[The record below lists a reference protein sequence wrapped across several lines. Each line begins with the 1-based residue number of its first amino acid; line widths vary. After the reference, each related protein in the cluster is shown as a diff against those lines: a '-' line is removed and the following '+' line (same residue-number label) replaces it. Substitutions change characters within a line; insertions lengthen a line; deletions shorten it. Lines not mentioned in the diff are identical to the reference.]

1 MKCSVVRSAE
11 FRADLAEQAE
21 WYVEQGGFELAER
34 YGAAVVQT
42 LARLELDPF
51 AGRRRGFRAKG
62 LKGLR
67 SVTVIRPF
75 HVHIVFYRVEGDV
88 IQIFRVMH
96 GARDLPRR
104 LQQPPGS
111 DD

>member
-21 WYVEQGGFELAER
+21 WYVDQGGFELAER

-42 LARLELDPF
+42 LARLALDPF
-51 AGRRRGFRAKG
+51 AGRVRSFHAKR

-67 SVTVIRPF
+67 SVTVTRPF
-75 HVHIVFYRVEGDV
+75 HVHIVFYRVECDV
-88 IQIFRVMH
+88 IQIFRMMH

-104 LQQPPGS
+104 LQRLP
-111 DD
+111 